1 MNGSDSQAVCQRM
14 CLSRCWGTAVWRPL
28 GTVEAQ
34 GWGWEA
40 SGASLTH
47 VCCLLVGKALA

>member
-1 MNGSDSQAVCQRM
+1 MNGSDSRAVCQRT
-14 CLSRCWGTAVWRPL
+14 CLSGCWGTAVWRPL